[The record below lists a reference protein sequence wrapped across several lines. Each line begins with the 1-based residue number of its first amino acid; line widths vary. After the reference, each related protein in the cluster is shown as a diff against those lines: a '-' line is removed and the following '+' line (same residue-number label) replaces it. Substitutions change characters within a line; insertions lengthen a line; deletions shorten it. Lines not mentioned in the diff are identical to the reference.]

1 MNSSYEALGPGDEP
15 VLALDEWME
24 RVECSDPCETHP
36 WLRAQWALYMLYTQ
50 HFIEQAGWQAFPEYS
65 EEQENVLLT
74 FMFDLVV
81 DETQPFLVR
90 AEVANKL
97 PTTNLPGAPDLVE
110 ELKSYFIGK
119 ESLTSEESDLL
130 TYLNQ

>member
-1 MNSSYEALGPGDEP
+1 MLSECVPLSNIDSATS
-15 VLALDEWME
+15 ALD
-24 RVECSDPCETHP
+24 VFVFCK
-36 WLRAQWALYMLYTQ
+36 LFLYMLYTQ